1 MSSRKPLLSEN
12 TVRRFM
18 KLATLDNT
26 LAENFV
32 DTLEEEVTEEATE
45 ETEALEETTEEE
57 ETLEETETTEEDTLE
72 EAPAEEA
79 ATE

>member
-32 DTLEEEVTEEATE
+32 DTLEEEVTEEAT
-45 ETEALEETTEEE
+45 
-57 ETLEETETTEEDTLE
+57 
-72 EAPAEEA
+72 
-79 ATE
+79 